1 MWFVGKG
8 ANLEPFGAYEGG
20 FLVLAK
26 GDRYRNLG
34 ALGQRADTRF
44 LRACA
49 SGQIQAPLPL
59 GKGKDS
65 RPFGAQE
72 GRRNPTCNPSNFFKN
87 KYMQPFNF

>member
-1 MWFVGKG
+1 MWLVGKG

-65 RPFGAQE
+65 RPFGVQE
-72 GRRNPTCNPSNFFKN
+72 GRRNATCNPSSFFKN
-87 KYMQPFNF
+87 KHMQPLNF